1 MTRRNM
7 KSYIAL
13 IQLDLKLALRQ
24 KSVLFFNYMFP
35 LIFFVVF
42 AQALHG
48 DRGNAM
54 TQIVTMVII
63 IGVLGNGLF
72 GAGMRAVQERESNV
86 LRRYKVTPITP
97 APILIAATVVGWILF
112 MPLVLFVF
120 CVAHFGYGMPWPER
134 LGSILLFATLGILA
148 FRAIGMILAAVANSM
163 QESQILVQLV
173 YLPMM
178 FLSGATFPTSM
189 FPSWLL
195 IVTQFLPATY
205 LVSGLEGMMLRQES
219 LAANGLPVLALLI
232 TVFVGL
238 FISYKLFRWE
248 KEEKIRSSA
257 KLWVGA
263 VMLPFIVL
271 GVWQA
276 HTKQNVAKTK
286 MLNRQLARGE
296 AYLIRGA
303 RIFIGDGKVI
313 ESGAILIRGGKI
325 AEVYEGEGPDPR
337 TVKATL
343 IEAPGKTALPGLIDV
358 HVHLVAPGGVYTD
371 MSQHNPETRMLRN
384 LAAYLYSGVTAVR
397 SVGDPL
403 DLVLKVRSTVNSG
416 EKLGAQLF
424 TCGPLFTAKGGHGT
438 EYFKD
443 MPPNLREQAEAQFTR
458 MPASIEEAR
467 RQVNELKHSDVDCIK
482 AILEAGGGAG
492 VFNRLDSSIFQAIAR
507 ESHAQG
513 LPLAVHTGDV
523 RDVTDAVS
531 ADADSIEHGSFRE
544 VIPDPL
550 FQQMAGKKVFYDPTL
565 SVAEA
570 FRDFAAGDTALLK
583 RSLVQQVG
591 PTDLIEGTEKAMASK
606 DLEPTRRRIA
616 QFPIN
621 LDLGTQNMLRAYKD
635 GVTLVTGS
643 DAGNLLILHGPTVQ
657 HELALR
663 VRAGIAPAVA
673 LEAATYNSARLLRAE
688 NRIGSIRAGNDA
700 DLLLVDGNPLEDIS
714 AVERISI
721 VFFKGEQLDR
731 SDLFNQE

>member
-1 MTRRNM
+1 M

-120 CVAHFGYGMPWPER
+120 CLAHFGYGMPWPER

-219 LAANGLPVLALLI
+219 LVANGLPVLALLI

-337 TVKATL
+337 MVKATL

-371 MSQHNPETRMLRN
+371 MSQYHPETRMLRN

-443 MPPNLREQAEAQFTR
+443 MPPNLREQAEAEFTR

-467 RQVNELKHSDVDCIK
+467 RQVDELKHSDVDCIK

-531 ADADSIEHGSFRE
+531 GDADSIEHGSFRE

-621 LDLGTQNMLRAYKD
+621 LELGTQNMLRAYKD

-657 HELALR
+657 HELALW

>member
-1 MTRRNM
+1 M

-42 AQALHG
+42 AQAMHG

-54 TQIVTMVII
+54 TQVLTMVVI

-72 GAGMRAVQERESNV
+72 GAGVRAVQERESNV

-97 APILIAATVVGWILF
+97 APILIAATIVGWILF
-112 MPLVLFVF
+112 MPFVVIMF
-120 CVAHFGYGMPWPER
+120 CAAHFAYGMPWPER
-134 LGSILLFATLGILA
+134 MGSILLFVTLAILA

-173 YLPMM
+173 YLPML

-189 FPSWLL
+189 FPGWLL

-219 LAANGLPVLALLI
+219 LIANGFPAVALLI
-232 TVFVGL
+232 TMFVGL

-248 KEEKIRSSA
+248 KEEKIRGSA

-263 VMLPFIVL
+263 VMVPFIVL
-271 GVWQA
+271 GLWQA

-286 MLNRQLARGE
+286 MLNRELARGE
-296 AYLIRGA
+296 TYLIRGA
-303 RIFIGDGKVI
+303 RIFVGDGKVI

-337 TVKATL
+337 IAKATL
-343 IEAPGKTALPGLIDV
+343 IEAAGKTVLPGLIDV
-358 HVHLVAPGGVYTD
+358 HVHLVATGGLYAD
-371 MSQHNPETRMLRN
+371 MSHYDPEPHMLRD

-403 DLVLKVRSTVNSG
+403 DLVLKVRSSVNNG
-416 EKLGAQLF
+416 EKLGSEVF
-424 TCGPLFTAKGGHGT
+424 TCGPLFTVQGGHGT

-443 MPPNLREQAEAQFTR
+443 MPANIRQQAEAQFTR
-458 MPASIEEAR
+458 IPASADEAR
-467 RQVNELKHSDVDCIK
+467 RQVDELKNSGVDCIK
-482 AILEAGGGAG
+482 AILEAGAG
-492 VFNRLDSSIFQAIAR
+492 SRVFNRLDSAIFRAVAE

-513 LPLAVHTGDV
+513 LPFAVHTGDI
-523 RDVTDAVS
+523 RDVVDAVT
-531 ADADSIEHGSFRE
+531 AGADSIEHGSFRE
-544 VIPDPL
+544 AIPDLL
-550 FQQMAGKKVFYDPTL
+550 FQQMVSKKTFYDPTL
-565 SVAEA
+565 SIGEA
-570 FRDFAAGDTALLK
+570 FKDFAAGKTDLLK

-591 PTDLIEGTEKAMASK
+591 PADLIESTEKAMASADTEK
-606 DLEPTRRRIA
+606 AREHIA
-616 QFPIN
+616 QFPLSLDIGTHN
-621 LDLGTQNMLRAYKD
+621 LLRAYKD

-643 DAGNLLILHGPTVQ
+643 DAGNYLIFHGPTVQ
-657 HELALR
+657 HELALW
-663 VRAGIAPAVA
+663 VHAGIPPAVA
-673 LEAATYNSARLLRAE
+673 LQAATYNAARLLRAE
-688 NRIGSIRAGNDA
+688 NHIGSIHVGNDA

-721 VFFKGEQLDR
+721 VIFKGEQLDR